1 MDRRRTDD
9 STGHRFPV
17 ACATVPASGGRSR
30 DEASAPPQQPARSDQ
45 RPASS
50 RQRPA
55 TSNQRPTIGHPRRLA
70 WLSALI
76 ALIAVLPYL
85 NALSA
90 DFTFDDDDLIRDNA
104 AIQVEPA
111 RVLLGYVYP
120 AGALYR
126 PLTMLTYAANASVSR
141 DPFGYHLVN
150 VVLHV
155 LVSLA
160 VFFLALRVLPSTTGA
175 TAAATLFAAH
185 PIHTE
190 AVTGIVGRAELL
202 AALGVLAM
210 LLAFARALDA
220 LGWRRW
226 LWSALSLAAF
236 AAGMLAKESAVTG
249 LGLLAVLHWWLD
261 RDATARQRLRQLAPY
276 VAVVIAYI
284 VLRRAMV
291 GALGLPEPPDAL
303 DNPLASVDA
312 WTRLRTAV
320 IVLRDYVAL
329 LAAPLHLSADYSLN
343 QVAVSSA
350 WGDPRFLT
358 AAALLGG
365 LALAMLAAARS
376 APALVPA
383 ALFGVIS
390 LALTANVLFPIGT
403 IKAERL
409 LYLPSI
415 GWCLGFGLLIAA
427 LPRRRVVYAV
437 VAAAVVSLFGAR
449 TWARN
454 ADWHDEATLFTVTL
468 RDAPDSAKAQYNG
481 AVALQ
486 AAGQLDDAMSH
497 YRRAL
502 QIHPDYA
509 LAEYAIGHIHT
520 LQGNDGAALYWYEKA
535 LRHASWLT
543 KAHLQIALLRES
555 RGEYDAAE
563 AALLSGLENEP
574 NDPLLLVNL
583 GAVRLAQGDRWRA
596 GATLKRLDGIGTL
609 DEKENALVAAARR
622 EIDVAL
628 R

>member
-1 MDRRRTDD
+1 M
-9 STGHRFPV
+9 
-17 ACATVPASGGRSR
+17 
-30 DEASAPPQQPARSDQ
+30 AR
-45 RPASS
+45 ASS
-50 RQRPA
+50 H
-55 TSNQRPTIGHPRRLA
+55 SRRLA

-90 DFTFDDDDLIRDNA
+90 DFTFDDDELIRDNA
-104 AIQVEPA
+104 AVQVEPA
-111 RVLLGYVYP
+111 RALLGYVYP

-141 DPFGYHLVN
+141 NPFGYHLVN
-150 VVLHV
+150 VLLHV

-160 VFFLALRVLPSTTGA
+160 VFFLALCVLKSTVGA
-175 TAAATLFAAH
+175 TAAAALFAVH

-210 LLAFARALDA
+210 LLAFARALDT

-236 AAGMLAKESAVTG
+236 AAGMLAKESAITG

-261 RDATARQRLRQLAPY
+261 RDATMRQRLHQLAPY
-276 VAVVIAYI
+276 AAVAIAYI

-291 GALGLPEPPDAL
+291 GALGLPKPPDAL
-303 DNPLASVDA
+303 DNPLASVDT

-350 WGDPRFLT
+350 WSDPRFLA

-383 ALFGVIS
+383 ALFGAIS
-390 LALTANVLFPIGT
+390 LTLTANVLFPIGT

-415 GWCLGFGLLIAA
+415 GWCLAFGLLIAA
-427 LPRRRVVYAV
+427 LPRQRVVNAV

-454 ADWHDEATLFTVTL
+454 ADWHDEATLFNVTL
-468 RDAPDSAKAQYNG
+468 RDAPESAKAQYNG

-502 QIHPDYA
+502 QIDPDYA
-509 LAEYAIGHIHT
+509 QAEFAIGRIHT
-520 LQGNDGAALYWYEKA
+520 LQGNHVAALYWYEKA
-535 LRHASWLT
+535 VRHAPWLT

-563 AALLSGLENEP
+563 AALLSALANEP

-583 GAVRLAQGDRWRA
+583 GAVHLAQGDRWRA
-596 GATLKRLDGIGTL
+596 GAALKRLDDIGTL
-609 DEKENALVAAARR
+609 DDNENALVAAARR
-622 EIDVAL
+622 EIEVAL